1 MPPVSLRAEH
11 VSKRFHR
18 KGRREPGPL
27 ILENITFS
35 VNQGE
40 TFGIMGAS
48 GTGKTTLA
56 KILAGLEPPSSGT
69 VTYADQSLSSI
80 DKKTCSRFRRR
91 VQLMFQNPE
100 GSLNPRKR
108 IGRSLQEIL
117 RLAGT
122 PAEARQDRIAAALK
136 QVGLAD
142 EVLER
147 RPALLSGGQNQRVA
161 LARVLLLEPDFLIL
175 DEPTSSLDI
184 SVRAQLLH
192 LLKSL
197 QERHR
202 IGYIFISHDPD
213 VVRFMSDRI
222 GVIDGCTLKV
232 GAKMET
238 VPI

>member
-1 MPPVSLRAEH
+1 
-11 VSKRFHR
+11 
-18 KGRREPGPL
+18 
-27 ILENITFS
+27 LEKVTFS

-56 KILAGLEPPSSGT
+56 KILAGLEPPSSGA
-69 VTYADQSLSSI
+69 VTYAGRSLSSM
-80 DKKTCSRFRRR
+80 DRNTRTRFRRS

-117 RLAGT
+117 RLAGS
-122 PAEARQDRIAAALK
+122 PAEAHRDRIGWALK

-147 RPALLSGGQNQRVA
+147 LPSQLSGGQNQRVV
-161 LARVLLLEPDFLIL
+161 LARVLLLEPEFLIL
-175 DEPTSSLDI
+175 DEPTSSLDT
-184 SVRAQLLH
+184 SMRAQLLH

-197 QERHR
+197 QDRHG
-202 IGYIFISHDPD
+202 IGYLFISHGPD
-213 VVRFMSDRI
+213 VVRFMADRI
-222 GVIDGCTLKV
+222 GVIEGGTLRV
-232 GAKMET
+232 GAKMGT

>member
-1 MPPVSLRAEH
+1 MSPVSLRAEH
-11 VSKRFHR
+11 VSKRFPR
-18 KGRREPGPL
+18 QGRREPGPL
-27 ILENITFS
+27 LLEKVTFS

-56 KILAGLEPPSSGT
+56 KILAGLEPPSSGA
-69 VTYADQSLSSI
+69 VTYAGRALNSMDRN
-80 DKKTCSRFRRR
+80 TRTRFRRR

-108 IGRSLQEIL
+108 IGRSLKEIL
-117 RLAGT
+117 RLAGS
-122 PAEARQDRIAAALK
+122 PAEAHRDRIVWALK

-147 RPALLSGGQNQRVA
+147 RPSQLSGGQNQRVV
-161 LARVLLLEPDFLIL
+161 LARVLLLEPEFLIL

-184 SVRAQLLH
+184 AVRAQLLH
-192 LLKSL
+192 LLKSV

-213 VVRFMSDRI
+213 VVRFMADCI
-222 GVIDGCTLKV
+222 GVIEGCTLKV
-232 GAKMET
+232 WAKMGT